1 MSETPVFSIMPKA
14 EVAGWHHRQ
23 NIITTSKLLR
33 KWISIILCIATL
45 GVFYHTMLSSRT
57 IAALATTLSL
67 TSALPIPTGSE
78 SATLQQ
84 WQSSGSDNSAGHW
97 LHELL
102 DAVAVM
108 QEPNYWTG
116 FNWKS
121 IQWISAFL
129 NTELGATDRSLTE
142 ILVEHDGS
150 LPDSSISAPTID
162 SEISKYYTEI
172 RSFLNGEDTEQIF
185 GAAYD
190 DAQWVVLE
198 WMEAIK
204 FINEYDAYS
213 NSSRSLDDV
222 RSYAHRAHVFYNL
235 VQNEFDTSTCGGGI
249 TWNPALEPYK
259 NAITNE
265 LFMASSI
272 AMYLYFP
279 GDYNLDPYPTAN
291 YSSDTNTTL
300 PSLPFMQPH
309 DPLFLDNA
317 IQEYAW
323 FKTQNFTNAQG
334 LIVDGFHI
342 SHGQTTCDQR
352 NEMVYSYNQGVILS
366 GLRGLWEATAD
377 PSYLADGYAL
387 IATVINATGWN
398 APDASRASGWAGL
411 GRNGI
416 MEDYCDA
423 AANCSQDAQ
432 IFKGIYFHHLDLF
445 CEPLPTVTPLV
456 QGLTNLADSDLAAA
470 HNDHC
475 GSYAAWVTHNA
486 EAALSTRD
494 QYNVIG
500 GWWGEKKNNEDDGS
514 QSANLDM
521 AVPLLPGSSDVI
533 NDPALLDQEPWT
545 CGRRCREYAVGGG
558 GGPSSGGAT
567 TLPYQAL
574 QKRQETRPSHTVET
588 QGSGVGVVRAASDFM
603 RRGLEETG

>member
-1 MSETPVFSIMPKA
+1 MLFSK
-14 EVAGWHHRQ
+14 
-23 NIITTSKLLR
+23 TT
-33 KWISIILCIATL
+33 
-45 GVFYHTMLSSRT
+45 
-57 IAALATTLSL
+57 AALATAISL
-67 TSALPIPTGSE
+67 TSALPIPVDGETAVPQQQGS
-78 SATLQQ
+78 QP
-84 WQSSGSDNSAGHW
+84 WQTSNSDNSAGHW
-97 LHELL
+97 LYELV
-102 DAVAVM
+102 DAVATM
-108 QEPNYWTG
+108 QAPPYWSG
-116 FNWKS
+116 YNWKS

-129 NTELGATDRSLTE
+129 NTLLSATDRSLTE
-142 ILVEHDGS
+142 ILAEHDGN
-150 LPDSSISAPTID
+150 LPGSSISAPTID

-172 RSFLNGEDTEQIF
+172 KSFLDGEDTEQIF

-204 FINEYDAYS
+204 FLNEYDAYN
-213 NSSRSLDDV
+213 NSTRSLDDV
-222 RSYAHRAHVFYNL
+222 RKYAHRAHVFYNL

-279 GDYNLDPYPTAN
+279 GDYNTDPYPTAN
-291 YSSDTNTTL
+291 YSSDTGTTL

-317 IQEYAW
+317 IQEYEW
-323 FKTQNFTNAQG
+323 FKTQNFTNEQG

-342 SHGQTTCDQR
+342 SKGQTTCDQR

-377 PSYLADGYAL
+377 PSYLSDGYDL

-398 APDASRASGWAGL
+398 AQDASQANQWAGL
-411 GRNGI
+411 GRNGV

-445 CEPLPTVTPLV
+445 CEPLPTTTPRV
-456 QGLTNLADSDLAAA
+456 QGVTVLADEDMAAA
-470 HNDHC
+470 HSDHC

-500 GWWGEKKNNEDDGS
+500 GWWGEKKNDDNGNDGS
-514 QSANLDM
+514 QSATIDM
-521 AVPLLPGSSDVI
+521 AVPLSPGSSDVI
-533 NDPALLDQEPWT
+533 NDPTLLNQEPWT
-545 CGRRCREYAVGGG
+545 CGRYCRQEAVGGSS
-558 GGPSSGGAT
+558 GPSSGSESGDAAASSSPHAE
-567 TLPYQAL
+567 LL
-574 QKRQETRPSHTVET
+574 QKRQEARPSHTVES

-603 RRGLEETG
+603 RRQL